1 MFVLWC
7 CFVLFL
13 CSCVECDCDARVL
26 GTGTGP
32 TDHWPLAFNAE
43 ACKLEHCAMEM
54 AACVLDQTCLESVTC
69 PASCTGGS
77 FTSGLC
83 AYECGEAGT
92 RSDKYMA
99 MMICFGVHRCQES
112 RTTTAGPCA
121 ATSLGE
127 GRQDVTSL
135 DQLAGHWWITR
146 AWNCASGITFASC
159 QHHFFQIRVKMK
171 YLYILVLNISLIFG
185 FQGKGTNSTC
195 CLWYAPASRLTN

>member
-1 MFVLWC
+1 MRIMRDIFNCKMFVLWC

-32 TDHWPLAFNAE
+32 TDHWPLVFNAE
-43 ACKLEHCAMEM
+43 ACKLEHCTREM

-112 RTTTAGPCA
+112 RATTAGPCA

-171 YLYILVLNISLIFG
+171 YLYILVLNVSLIFV
-185 FQGKGTNSTC
+185 FHMNKAKVQI
-195 CLWYAPASRLTN
+195 